1 MSEERLID
9 INSFEFVV
17 CVECL
22 RTLRP
27 RDFYD
32 INLHKRHCDLI
43 LKLIGT
49 NRSKVANDHKQRKT
63 IAVSIN

>member
-1 MSEERLID
+1 MTEERLID

-22 RTLRP
+22 CRLRP

-32 INLHKRHCDLI
+32 INLHKRHCDLV
-43 LKLIGT
+43 LKLT
-49 NRSKVANDHKQRKT
+49 LANRHKVANRKKQAKLKL
-63 IAVSIN
+63 